1 MTFHSNNE
9 KVQFLLLTVLLIIF
23 VTLTTYVSDK
33 LGNSNSKNTTTT
45 KSSSNIVGAPETHK
59 CKDGTSFT
67 CNGGTLG
74 CADNSNM
81 YCKKQSLLGAPETHK
96 CKDGTSFTCNGGT
109 LGCADNS
116 DMYCKQPLLGAPETH
131 KCKDGTSFTCN
142 GGTLGCADN
151 SDMYC
156 GVNSQ
161 WDKCVEDNNCETDPA
176 TINPQWY
183 RQGEMRD
190 NRDIKR
196 VRANNGMTIVDNC
209 SIKNTNMIAN
219 PRCHITQGKF
229 KGKIGQ
235 CFYDGQKVLPCQPA
249 GGACKG
255 PNTQTPPSTMDPST
269 MDPSTMDMGSTPLGR
284 CIQRNDQ
291 VMFEPAKDLSHY
303 DLCRSPY

>member
-74 CADNSNM
+74 CADNS
-81 YCKKQSLLGAPETHK
+81 
-96 CKDGTSFTCNGGT
+96 
-109 LGCADNS
+109 
-116 DMYCKQPLLGAPETH
+116 DMYCKQQPLLGAPETH

-255 PNTQTPPSTMDPST
+255 PNTQTPPSTMD
-269 MDPSTMDMGSTPLGR
+269 MGSTPLGR